1 MFEGRVGVAFIASG
15 LNRKGVAPA
24 RWRRTVNPESLKT
37 FYVQARAQRRGW
49 LVVGVTLGLALALH
63 ALARAF
69 PDSLGGASAFALP
82 VALIALGVIAFLL
95 LHYAEQLG
103 GERRNVR
110 RLSELQSQYG
120 VAESLAVLG
129 SWVYDLGE
137 DRFHWSD
144 GSFRVFGIDPSQP
157 APSPKAFFI
166 CVHPEDQVRWQS
178 AHRRAIK
185 HGSEVRIEYRYTK
198 HGTDQIWVRSVA
210 RPETDRSGRTVRLA
224 GIVQD
229 ISAMRA
235 MAQQL
240 AASEAKFRD
249 LTQLSADWVWET
261 DTEHRLSFMSDS
273 VVAALGG
280 DWIKAGIGK
289 HRWEGRTIDFPKA
302 DWERHRADLAAT
314 RPFEGFEFGILDPQT
329 NVHHVSLSGRPIFD
343 DAGRFKG
350 YRGVGRSVT
359 RERQQQLLLQV
370 ESEMAS
376 IMREQTEP
384 ERVITALI
392 ITLCGLMGWS
402 GGAHLVQIPGTRAL
416 TVRERWGSPALTRML
431 TDLPAQLPMSRDGV
445 EGRAWS
451 TGQAVWLPDLGTE
464 PDFAAR
470 YQASALGQNAAFIA
484 PIMDESHNV
493 LSALL
498 FFSPVG
504 FRAEH
509 LLQQMA
515 EILSRTMSLYLQRKT
530 AEKRLMHASLHDA
543 LTGLPNRVYLTHQ
556 LEDALRNERPA
567 AVLYVDLDRFKLIND
582 TLGHSVGDQVLIEVA
597 RRFRESI
604 RTGDVAGRIGGDE
617 FILLLLDLRDR
628 TEIEQIARK
637 VLAAIEKP
645 FVLMNRAYFLSAS
658 IGLAV
663 SPDDGRDAHLLIKCA
678 DSAMY
683 RVKSAG
689 RNDVQFFAGD
699 LSDERSD
706 QLQLGAEFP
715 LALQRGEVDL
725 YYQPVLAVGERRIVG
740 IEGLMR
746 WRHPVRGL
754 LLPDKFL
761 PAAEQSNLVREIG
774 LWAIRRA
781 LDDRVEIGLDR
792 FEDVAISVNISP
804 RQLAEDGFLGQL
816 NALLAERHFPPALL
830 RLELT
835 ENALI
840 DNSDKTVALLAEL
853 RRLGIKVIIDNFGTG
868 YASLSYLK
876 NLPVD
881 GLKID
886 RTFIRGLPEDRGNA
900 AIIQAITTLAGKLG
914 LQAMAEGV
922 ETAAEM
928 RALRSF
934 ECDSMQ
940 GSFISEPLP
949 LSQLKDFLE
958 SLPQLRQMHLVK
970 LGTENGST

>member
-1 MFEGRVGVAFIASG
+1 M
-15 LNRKGVAPA
+15 NREALS
-24 RWRRTVNPESLKT
+24 R
-37 FYVQARAQRRGW
+37 FYVQARNQRRGW
-49 LVVGVTLGLALALH
+49 VVVGSALALAAGLH
-63 ALARAF
+63 VGARAF
-69 PDSLGGASAFALP
+69 PEALGAAAAFVLP
-82 VALIALGVIAFLL
+82 IALLALGALAFILL
-95 LHYAEQLG
+95 DVAEELAEQ
-103 GERRNVR
+103 RAVVR

-129 SWVYDLGE
+129 SWVYDLPE
-137 DRFHWSD
+137 DRFFWSE
-144 GSFRVFGIDPSQP
+144 GAFRVFGADPAQP
-157 APSPKAFFI
+157 PPSPKAFVV
-166 CVHPEDQVRWQS
+166 CVHPDDQARWQQS
-178 AHRRAIK
+178 HRRAIK
-185 HGSEVRIEYRYTK
+185 QGREARIEYRFTK
-198 HGTDQIWVRSVA
+198 HGAEQIWVRSVA
-210 RPETDRSGRTVRLA
+210 RAETDRSGRVVRLA

-229 ISAMRA
+229 ITAMRA

-240 AASEAKFRD
+240 ATSEAKFRD

-261 DTEHRLSFMSDS
+261 DPEHRLSFLSDS
-273 VVAALGG
+273 AVAALGG
-280 DWIKAGIGK
+280 DWVKANLGRY
-289 HRWEGRTIDFPKA
+289 RWDARTTDFPKV
-302 DWERHRADLAAT
+302 DWERHRADLVAT
-314 RPFEGFEFGILDPQT
+314 RPFEGFEYGLLDPQD
-329 NVHHVSLSGRPIFD
+329 NVHLVSLSGRPIFD
-343 DAGRFKG
+343 DTGRFRG
-350 YRGVGRSVT
+350 YRGVGRAVT
-359 RERQQQLLLQV
+359 QERQQQLLLQL
-370 ESEMAS
+370 EGEMAS
-376 IMREQTEP
+376 IMREQNEP
-384 ERVITALI
+384 ERVITELI

-402 GGAHLVQIPGTRAL
+402 GGAHLVQIPGTRAM
-416 TVRERWGSPALTRML
+416 TVRERWGSPALMRML
-431 TDLPAQLPMSRDGV
+431 AELPAQIPMTVDSV

-451 TGQAVWLPDLGTE
+451 SGQAIWLHDLGAE
-464 PDFAAR
+464 PAFAAR
-470 YQASALGQNAAFIA
+470 YQAEALGQNAAFIA
-484 PIMDESHNV
+484 PIMDEHHNV

-498 FFSPVG
+498 FFGTVG
-504 FRAEH
+504 FRAEGL
-509 LLQQMA
+509 LLQVA
-515 EILSRTMSLYLQRKT
+515 EILSRTMSLYLQRKS

-556 LEDALRNERPA
+556 LEETLKHERTA
-567 AVLYVDLDRFKLIND
+567 AVLYVDLDRYKLIND

-604 RTGDVAGRIGGDE
+604 RAADVAGRIGGDE

-628 TEIEQIARK
+628 AEIERIARK

-658 IGLAV
+658 IGVAV
-663 SPDDGRDAHLLIKCA
+663 APEDGRDAHLLIKCA

-683 RVKSAG
+683 RVKSEG
-689 RNDVQFFAGD
+689 RNDIRFFAGN

-740 IEGLMR
+740 IEALMR
-746 WRHPVRGL
+746 WRHPIRGL
-754 LLPDKFL
+754 LLPEKFL
-761 PAAEQSNLVREIG
+761 PAAEQSNLVREMG

-804 RQLAEDGFLGQL
+804 RQLAEDGFLAQL
-816 NALLAERHFPPALL
+816 NALLAERHVPPSLL

-853 RRLGIKVIIDNFGTG
+853 RRLGVKVVIDNFGTG

-928 RALRSF
+928 RALRNF
-934 ECDSMQ
+934 ECDRMQ
-940 GSFISEPLP
+940 GAFICEPLP
-949 LSQLKDFLE
+949 LPRLRDFLE

-970 LGTENGST
+970 GSGESAWN

>member
-1 MFEGRVGVAFIASG
+1 MKREALSR
-15 LNRKGVAPA
+15 
-24 RWRRTVNPESLKT
+24 
-37 FYVQARAQRRGW
+37 FYVQARTRRRGW
-49 LVVGVTLGLALALH
+49 VVVGGALALAAALH
-63 ALARAF
+63 LGARAF
-69 PDSLGGASAFALP
+69 PEALGAAAAFVLP
-82 VALIALGVIAFLL
+82 IALLALGAVAFILL
-95 LHYAEQLG
+95 DVAEQLA
-103 GERRNVR
+103 EQRAVVR
-110 RLSELQSQYG
+110 RLSELQGQYG

-129 SWVYDLGE
+129 SWVYDLPE
-137 DRFHWSD
+137 ERFFWSQ
-144 GSFRVFGIDPSQP
+144 GASRVFGVDPEQP
-157 APSPKAFFI
+157 PPPPKAFVAS
-166 CVHPEDQVRWQS
+166 VHPDDQARWQQ
-178 AHRRAIK
+178 AHRRAIRQA
-185 HGSEVRIEYRYTK
+185 GEARIEYRFTK
-198 HGTDQIWVRSVA
+198 HGVEQIWVRSVA
-210 RPETDRSGRTVRLA
+210 RAETDRSGRVVRLA

-229 ISAMRA
+229 ITAMHA

-240 AASEAKFRD
+240 ATSEAKFRD

-261 DTEHRLSFMSDS
+261 DPEHRLSFLSDS
-273 VVAALGG
+273 AVAALGG
-280 DWIKAGIGK
+280 DWVRASLGR
-289 HRWEGRTIDFPKA
+289 HRWDARTTDFPKV
-302 DWERHRADLAAT
+302 DWDRHRADLVAT
-314 RPFEGFEFGILDPQT
+314 RPFEGFEYGVLDPQG
-329 NVHHVSLSGRPIFD
+329 NVHLVSLSGRPIFD
-343 DAGRFKG
+343 ETGRFRG
-350 YRGVGRSVT
+350 YRGVGRAVT
-359 RERQQQLLLQV
+359 QERQQQLLLQL
-370 ESEMAS
+370 EGEMAS
-376 IMREQTEP
+376 IMREQNEP
-384 ERVITALI
+384 ERVITELI

-402 GGAHLVQIPGTRAL
+402 GGAHLVQIPGTRAM
-416 TVRERWGSPALTRML
+416 TVRERWGSPALMRML
-431 TDLPAQLPMSRDGV
+431 AELPAQIPMTADSV

-451 TGQAVWLPDLGTE
+451 SGQAIWLHDLVAE
-464 PDFAAR
+464 PAFAAR
-470 YQASALGQNAAFIA
+470 YQVESLGQNAAFIA
-484 PIMDESHNV
+484 PIMDEHHNV

-498 FFSPVG
+498 FFGTVG
-504 FRAEH
+504 FRAEGL
-509 LLQQMA
+509 LLQLA
-515 EILSRTMSLYLQRKT
+515 EILSRTMSLYLQRKS

-543 LTGLPNRVYLTHQ
+543 LTGLPNRVYVTHQ
-556 LEDALRNERPA
+556 LEETLKHERAA
-567 AVLYVDLDRFKLIND
+567 AVLYVDLDRYKLIND

-597 RRFRESI
+597 RRFREAI
-604 RTGDVAGRIGGDE
+604 RAADIAGRIGGDE

-628 TEIEQIARK
+628 AEIERIARK

-645 FVLMNRAYFLSAS
+645 FVLMNRAHFLSAS
-658 IGLAV
+658 IGVAV
-663 SPDDGRDAHLLIKCA
+663 APEDGRDAHLLIKCA

-683 RVKSAG
+683 RVKSEG
-689 RNDVQFFAGD
+689 RNDVRFFAGN

-746 WRHPVRGL
+746 WRHPIRGL
-754 LLPDKFL
+754 LLPEKFL

-781 LDDRVEIGLDR
+781 LDDRVELGLDR

-804 RQLAEDGFLGQL
+804 RQLAEDGFLAQL
-816 NALLAERHFPPALL
+816 NALLAERHVPPSLL

-853 RRLGIKVIIDNFGTG
+853 RRLGVKVVIDNFGTG

-934 ECDSMQ
+934 ECDRMQ
-940 GSFISEPLP
+940 GAFICEPLP
-949 LSQLKDFLE
+949 LPRLRDFLE

-970 LGTENGST
+970 GAGESAWN

>member
-1 MFEGRVGVAFIASG
+1 MKPEALTRFYGHV
-15 LNRKGVAPA
+15 
-24 RWRRTVNPESLKT
+24 RTH
-37 FYVQARAQRRGW
+37 RRGW
-49 LVVGVTLGLALALH
+49 AVVGVTLALALALYVGARLAPDTLGTAA
-63 ALARAF
+63 AL
-69 PDSLGGASAFALP
+69 ALP
-82 VALIALGVIAFLL
+82 VALLAFGVIAFLL
-95 LHYAEQLG
+95 LNVAEQLG
-103 GERRNVR
+103 EEKRIVR
-110 RLSELQSQYG
+110 RLTELQSQYG

-129 SWVYDLGE
+129 SWVYDVDE
-137 DRFHWSD
+137 DRYYWSE
-144 GSFRVFGIDPSQP
+144 GAYRVFGLDATQP

-166 CVHPEDQVRWQS
+166 CIHPDDQPRWQQ

-185 HGSEVRIEYRYTK
+185 HGREVRIEYRYAK
-198 HGTDQIWVRSVA
+198 HGAEQVWVRSVA
-210 RPETDRSGRTVRLA
+210 RAATDKHGRTMRLE

-235 MAQQL
+235 MSQQL

-261 DTEHRLSFMSDS
+261 DVEHRLSFISDS

-280 DWIKAGIGK
+280 DWVKAGIGK
-289 HRWEGRTIDFPKA
+289 RRWEARISDFPKA
-302 DWERHRADLAAT
+302 DWERHRADLAAN
-314 RPFEGFEFGILDPQT
+314 RPFEGFEFGLIDPEGT
-329 NVHHVSLSGRPIFD
+329 LHLLSLSGRPIFD
-343 DAGRFKG
+343 ESGRFKG
-350 YRGVGRSVT
+350 YRGVGRAVT
-359 RERQQQLLLQV
+359 RERQQQLLLQL
-370 ESEMAS
+370 EGEMAS

-416 TVRERWGSPALTRML
+416 TVRERWGSPTLTRML
-431 TDLPAQLPMSRDGV
+431 SDLPAQLPISAESV
-445 EGRAWS
+445 EGRAWAS
-451 TGQAVWLPDLGTE
+451 GQAIWLHDLKAE
-464 PDFAAR
+464 PAFAER
-470 YQASALGQNAAFIA
+470 YQAPQLGLNAAFLA
-484 PIMDESHNV
+484 PILDEQHNV

-498 FFSPVG
+498 CFGTTG
-504 FRAEH
+504 FRAEG
-509 LLQQMA
+509 LLAQLA
-515 EILSRTMSLYLQRKT
+515 DILSRTMSLYLQRKQ

-556 LEDALRNERPA
+556 LEEALKHERAA
-567 AVLYVDLDRFKLIND
+567 AVLYVDLDRYKIIND

-604 RTGDVAGRIGGDE
+604 RPDDVAGRIGGDE
-617 FILLLLDLRDR
+617 FILLLLDLQDR
-628 TEIEQIARK
+628 TEIERLARK

-658 IGLAV
+658 IGVAV
-663 SPDDGRDAHLLIKCA
+663 SPEDGRDAHLLIKCA

-683 RVKSAG
+683 RVKSEG
-689 RNDVQFFAGD
+689 RNDVRFFAGD

-725 YYQPVLAVGERRIVG
+725 HYQPVLAVGERRIVG
-740 IEGLMR
+740 IEALMR
-746 WRHPVRGL
+746 WRHPIRGL
-754 LLPDKFL
+754 LLPEKFL
-761 PAAEQSNLVREIG
+761 PAAEQSNLVREVG

-781 LDDRVEIGLDR
+781 LDDRVELGIDR
-792 FEDVAISVNISP
+792 YQDVAISVNISP
-804 RQLAEDGFLGQL
+804 RQLAEDGFLAQL
-816 NALLAERHFPPALL
+816 NALLAERNVPPSLL

-840 DNSDKTVALLAEL
+840 DNSDKTIALLAEL

-881 GLKID
+881 GIKID

-922 ETAAEM
+922 ETSAEM

-934 ECDSMQ
+934 DCDRMQ
-940 GSFISEPLP
+940 GSFISDPLP
-949 LSQLKDFLE
+949 LSQLRDFLE
-958 SLPQLRQMHLVK
+958 SLPQLRQMHLVNPGRATGPG
-970 LGTENGST
+970 LPAR

>member
-1 MFEGRVGVAFIASG
+1 M
-15 LNRKGVAPA
+15 
-24 RWRRTVNPESLKT
+24 
-37 FYVQARAQRRGW
+37 RAHRRGW
-49 LVVGVTLGLALALH
+49 LVVAVTLTLAIGLHLGAKLAPDGLGNAAAL
-63 ALARAF
+63 
-69 PDSLGGASAFALP
+69 ALP
-82 VALIALGVIAFLL
+82 VALLAFGVIAFLL
-95 LHYAEQLG
+95 LNVVEQLG
-103 GERRNVR
+103 EERRIVR
-110 RLSELQSQYG
+110 RLSELQGQYG

-129 SWVYDLGE
+129 SWVYDIDE
-137 DRFHWSD
+137 DRYYWSD
-144 GSFRVFGIDPSQP
+144 GTFRVFGMDPAQSP
-157 APSPKAFFI
+157 PSPKAFFI
-166 CVHPEDQVRWQS
+166 CIHTDDQARWQQ

-185 HGSEVRIEYRYTK
+185 HGREVRIEYRYAK
-198 HGTDQIWVRSVA
+198 HGANQVWVRSVA
-210 RPETDRSGRTVRLA
+210 RPATDARGRTVRLE

-229 ISAMRA
+229 ITAMRA

-261 DTEHRLSFMSDS
+261 DAEHRLSFVSDS

-280 DWIKAGIGK
+280 DWAKSGVGK
-289 HRWEGRTIDFPKA
+289 RRWEARISDFPKA
-302 DWERHRADLAAT
+302 DWEQHRADLAAI
-314 RPFEGFEFGILDPQT
+314 RPFEGFEFGMIDPQDT
-329 NVHHVSLSGRPIFD
+329 LHLVSLSGRPIFD
-343 DAGRFKG
+343 ERGRFKG
-350 YRGVGRSVT
+350 YRGVGRAVT
-359 RERQQQLLLQV
+359 RERQQQLLLLL
-370 ESEMAS
+370 ESKMAS

-384 ERVITALI
+384 EGVITALI
-392 ITLCGLMGWS
+392 ITLCGLMGWT

-416 TVRERWGSPALTRML
+416 TVRERWGSPTLTRML
-431 TDLPAQLPMSRDGV
+431 ADLPEQLPMSADSV
-445 EGRAWS
+445 EGRAWAS
-451 TGQAVWLPDLGTE
+451 GQAVWLHDLAAE
-464 PDFAAR
+464 PGFAQR
-470 YQASALGQNAAFIA
+470 YQAGALGQNAAFIA
-484 PIMDESHNV
+484 PILDEQHNV

-498 FFSPVG
+498 CFGTTG
-504 FRAEH
+504 FRADS
-509 LLQQMA
+509 LLGQLA
-515 EILSRTMSLYLQRKT
+515 EILSRTMSLYLQRKQ

-556 LEDALRNERPA
+556 LEETVKHERAA
-567 AVLYVDLDRFKLIND
+567 AVLYVDLDRYKLIND

-604 RTGDVAGRIGGDE
+604 RSGDVAGRIGGDE
-617 FILLLLDLRDR
+617 FILLLRDLEDR
-628 TEIEQIARK
+628 AAIERIARK

-658 IGLAV
+658 IGVAV
-663 SPDDGRDAHLLIKCA
+663 SPVDGRDAHLLIKCA

-683 RVKSAG
+683 RVKSEG
-689 RNDVQFFAGD
+689 RNDVRFFAGD

-740 IEGLMR
+740 IEALMR
-746 WRHPVRGL
+746 WRHPIRGL
-754 LLPDKFL
+754 LLPEKFL

-774 LWAIRRA
+774 LWALRRA
-781 LDDRVEIGLDR
+781 LDDRVALGLDR

-804 RQLAEDGFLGQL
+804 RQLAEDGFLAQL
-816 NALLAERHFPPALL
+816 NALLAERNLPASLL

-840 DNSDKTVALLAEL
+840 DNSDKTVALLTEL
-853 RRLGIKVIIDNFGTG
+853 RRLGIKVVIDNFGTG

-934 ECDSMQ
+934 DCDRMQ
-940 GSFISEPLP
+940 GAFISDPLP
-949 LSQLKDFLE
+949 LPQLRDFLE
-958 SLPQLRQMHLVK
+958 SLPQLRQMHLVGQAPGAPK
-970 LGTENGST
+970 TAPRR

>member
-1 MFEGRVGVAFIASG
+1 VKPEAS
-15 LNRKGVAPA
+15 
-24 RWRRTVNPESLKT
+24 ST
-37 FYVQARAQRRGW
+37 FYGQALAHRRG
-49 LVVGVTLGLALALH
+49 LVVVAVSLSLAIGLHVA
-63 ALARAF
+63 ARLF
-69 PDSLGGASAFALP
+69 PETLGGAAAFALP
-82 VALIALGVIAFLL
+82 VAMLAIGVIAFVLL
-95 LHYAEQLG
+95 RAVEQLAE
-103 GERRNVR
+103 ERRIVR
-110 RLSELQSQYG
+110 RLGELQAQYG

-129 SWVYDLGE
+129 SWVYDIGE
-137 DRFHWSD
+137 DRFYWSD
-144 GSFRVFGIDPSQP
+144 GAFRVFGIDPSEP
-157 APSPKAFFI
+157 PPSPRAFFI
-166 CVHPEDQVRWQS
+166 CVHPDDQARWQT

-198 HGTDQIWVRSVA
+198 RGTEQIWVRSVA
-210 RPETDRSGRTVRLA
+210 RPEKDRHGRTQRIS

-229 ISAMRA
+229 ITAMRA

-249 LTQLSADWVWET
+249 LTQLSADWVWES
-261 DTEHRLSFMSDS
+261 DAEHRISFVSDS
-273 VVAALGG
+273 AVAAVGG
-280 DWIKAGIGK
+280 EWIKATVGRP
-289 HRWEGRTIDFPKA
+289 RWEVRTIDFPKA
-302 DWERHRADLAAT
+302 DWERHKADLAAT
-314 RPFEGFEFGILDPQT
+314 RPFDGFEYGMLDPQG
-329 NVHHVSLSGRPIFD
+329 NVHHVSLSGRPMFD
-343 DAGRFKG
+343 DGGHFRG
-350 YRGVGRSVT
+350 YRGVGRAIT

-392 ITLCGLMGWS
+392 ITLCGLMGWT

-416 TVRERWGSPALTRML
+416 TVRERWGYPALTRML
-431 TDLPAQLPMSRDGV
+431 AELPAQLQMGRDSV
-445 EGRAWS
+445 EGRAWAS
-451 TGQAVWLPDLGTE
+451 GDAIWLPDLAAE
-464 PDFAAR
+464 PEFAER
-470 YQASALGQNAAFIA
+470 YRTASLGQNAAFIA
-484 PIMDESHNV
+484 PILDEHHDV

-504 FRAEH
+504 FRADE
-509 LLQQMA
+509 LLRQLA
-515 EILSRTMSLYLQRKT
+515 EILSRTMSLYLQRKS

-556 LEDALRNERPA
+556 LEEALKNDRAP
-567 AVLYVDLDRFKLIND
+567 AVLYVDLDRYKLIND

-597 RRFRESI
+597 RRFREAI
-604 RTGDVAGRIGGDE
+604 RPADVAGRIGGDE
-617 FILLLLDLRDR
+617 FILLLMDAHDR
-628 TEIEQIARK
+628 AEIERLARK

-658 IGLAV
+658 IGVAV
-663 SPDDGRDAHLLIKCA
+663 APDDGRDAHLLIKCA

-683 RVKSAG
+683 RVKSEG
-689 RNDVQFFAGD
+689 RNDVRFFAGD

-754 LLPDKFL
+754 LLPEKFL
-761 PAAEQSNLVREIG
+761 PAAEQSNMIREIG

-781 LDDRVEIGLDR
+781 LDDRVELGLDR

-804 RQLAEDGFLGQL
+804 RQLAEDGFLAQL
-816 NALLAERHFPPALL
+816 N
-830 RLELT
+830 
-835 ENALI
+835 
-840 DNSDKTVALLAEL
+840 ALLAEL
-853 RRLGIKVIIDNFGTG
+853 RRLGVKVVIDNFGTG

-876 NLPVD
+876 NLPID

-928 RALRSF
+928 RALRAF
-934 ECDSMQ
+934 DCDRMQ
-940 GSFISEPLP
+940 GSFICAPLP
-949 LSQLKDFLE
+949 LPQLREFLE
-958 SLPQLRQMHLVK
+958 SLPQLRQMHLV
-970 LGTENGST
+970 SPARDASAPRP

>member
-1 MFEGRVGVAFIASG
+1 M
-15 LNRKGVAPA
+15 
-24 RWRRTVNPESLKT
+24 NPEALSR
-37 FYVQARAQRRGW
+37 FYVQARTHRRGW
-49 LVVGVTLGLALALH
+49 LVVGVTLALAIGLH
-63 ALARAF
+63 IAAKTA
-69 PDSLGGASAFALP
+69 PETLGGAAVFALP
-82 VALIALGVIAFLL
+82 LALLSLGVIAFLL
-95 LHYAEQLG
+95 LNVVEQLG
-103 GERRNVR
+103 EERGIVR
-110 RLSELQSQYG
+110 RLSDLQGQYG

-129 SWVYDLGE
+129 SWVYDIDE
-137 DRFHWSD
+137 ERYYWSD
-144 GSFRVFGIDPSQP
+144 GTFRVFGIDPTQP
-157 APSPKAFFI
+157 PPSPKAFFI
-166 CVHPEDQVRWQS
+166 CVHPDDQARWQS

-185 HGSEVRIEYRYTK
+185 HGREVRIEYRYTK
-198 HGTDQIWVRSVA
+198 HGSEQVWVRSVA
-210 RPETDRSGRTVRLA
+210 RAETDKTGRTVRLA

-229 ISAMRA
+229 ITAMRA

-240 AASEAKFRD
+240 ATSEAKFRD

-261 DTEHRLSFMSDS
+261 DIEHRLSFLSDS
-273 VVAALGG
+273 AFAALGG
-280 DWIKAGIGK
+280 DWVKSGIGK
-289 HRWEGRTIDFPKA
+289 RRWDVRTTDFPKA
-302 DWERHRADLAAT
+302 DWEHHRADLVAN
-314 RPFEGFEFGILDPQT
+314 RPFEAFEFGLLDPQG
-329 NVHHVSLSGRPIFD
+329 NVHLVSLSGRPIFD
-343 DAGRFKG
+343 DAGLFRG
-350 YRGVGRSVT
+350 YRGVGREVT
-359 RERQQQLLLQV
+359 RERQQQLLLQL

-416 TVRERWGSPALTRML
+416 TVRERWGSPTLTRML
-431 TDLPAQLPMSRDGV
+431 AELPAQLPMSADGV
-445 EGRAWS
+445 EGRAWA
-451 TGQAVWLPDLGTE
+451 TGQAVWLHDLSSE
-464 PDFAAR
+464 PEFAQR
-470 YQASALGQNAAFIA
+470 YQTAALGQNAAFIA
-484 PIMDESHNV
+484 PIMDEQHNV

-498 FFSPVG
+498 CFGSVG
-504 FRAEH
+504 FRAEA
-509 LLQQMA
+509 LLQQLA
-515 EILSRTMSLYLQRKT
+515 EILSRTMSLYLQRKS

-556 LEDALRNERPA
+556 LEEALKHERAA
-567 AVLYVDLDRFKLIND
+567 AVLYVDLDRYKIIND

-604 RTGDVAGRIGGDE
+604 RPTDVAGRIGGDE
-617 FILLLLDLRDR
+617 FILLLLDLKDR
-628 TEIEQIARK
+628 AEIERLARR

-645 FVLMNRAYFLSAS
+645 FVLVNRAHFLSAS
-658 IGLAV
+658 IGV
-663 SPDDGRDAHLLIKCA
+663 SVAPDDGRDAHLLIKCA

-683 RVKSAG
+683 RVKSEG
-689 RNDVQFFAGD
+689 RNDVRFFAGD

-740 IEGLMR
+740 IEALMR

-754 LLPDKFL
+754 LLPEKFL
-761 PAAEQSNLVREIG
+761 PAAEQSNLVREVG

-781 LDDRVEIGLDR
+781 LDDRVELGLDK
-792 FEDVAISVNISP
+792 FEEVAISVNISP
-804 RQLAEDGFLGQL
+804 RQLAEDGFLAQL
-816 NALLAERHFPPALL
+816 NALLTERNVPPSLL

-853 RRLGIKVIIDNFGTG
+853 RRLGVKVIIDNFGTG

-928 RALRSF
+928 RALRTF
-934 ECDSMQ
+934 DCDRMQ
-940 GSFISEPLP
+940 GSFICDPLP
-949 LSQLKDFLE
+949 LGQLRDFLD
-958 SLPQLRQMHLVK
+958 SLPQLRQMHLV
-970 LGTENGST
+970 STGARGPVGPAR

>member
-1 MFEGRVGVAFIASG
+1 VKPEVLTRFYGH
-15 LNRKGVAPA
+15 A
-24 RWRRTVNPESLKT
+24 RTH
-37 FYVQARAQRRGW
+37 RRGW
-49 LVVGVTLGLALALH
+49 VVVGVTLALAVALH
-63 ALARAF
+63 LGAKLA
-69 PDSLGGASAFALP
+69 PDTLGPASAFALP
-82 VALIALGVIAFLL
+82 VALIAFGVIAFLL
-95 LHYAEQLG
+95 LHVAERLTVEQ
-103 GERRNVR
+103 RIVR
-110 RLSELQSQYG
+110 RLTELQGQYG

-129 SWVYDLGE
+129 SWVYDIDE
-137 DRFHWSD
+137 DRYYWSD
-144 GSFRVFGIDPSQP
+144 GTYRVFGIDPAQP
-157 APSPKAFFI
+157 PPSPKAFFI
-166 CVHPEDQVRWQS
+166 CVHADDQTRWQQ

-185 HGSEVRIEYRYTK
+185 HGREVRIEFRYTK
-198 HGTDQIWVRSVA
+198 KGSEQVWVRSVA
-210 RPETDRSGRTVRLA
+210 RAATDRHGRTVRLE

-235 MAQQL
+235 MSQQL
-240 AASEAKFRD
+240 ATSEAKFRD

-261 DTEHRLSFMSDS
+261 DTEHRLSFVSDS

-280 DWIKAGIGK
+280 DWVKAGVGK
-289 HRWEGRTIDFPKA
+289 PRWAARISDFPKA
-302 DWERHRADLAAT
+302 DWDRHRADLAAT
-314 RPFEGFEFGILDPQT
+314 RPFDGFEFGMIDPQDAL
-329 NVHHVSLSGRPIFD
+329 HLVSLSGRPIFD
-343 DAGRFKG
+343 ENGRFKG
-350 YRGVGRSVT
+350 YRGVGRAVT
-359 RERQQQLLLQV
+359 RERQQQLLLQL

-392 ITLCGLMGWS
+392 ITLCGLMGWA

-431 TDLPAQLPMSRDGV
+431 AELPAQLPISTDSV
-445 EGRAWS
+445 EGRAWAS
-451 TGQAVWLPDLGTE
+451 GQAIWLHDLRAE
-464 PDFAAR
+464 PAFALR
-470 YQASALGQNAAFIA
+470 YQAPQLGLNAAFLA
-484 PIMDESHNV
+484 PIMDEQHNV

-498 FFSPVG
+498 CFGTTG
-504 FRAEH
+504 FRAEG
-509 LLQQMA
+509 LLAQLA
-515 EILSRTMSLYLQRKT
+515 EILSRTMSLYLQRKQ

-556 LEDALRNERPA
+556 LEEALKHERAA
-567 AVLYVDLDRFKLIND
+567 AVLYVDLDRYKLIND

-604 RTGDVAGRIGGDE
+604 RPGDVAGRIGGDE
-617 FILLLLDLRDR
+617 FILLLLDLEDR
-628 TEIEQIARK
+628 TEIERIARK

-658 IGLAV
+658 IGVAV
-663 SPDDGRDAHLLIKCA
+663 SPEDGRDAHLLIKCA

-683 RVKSAG
+683 RVKSEG
-689 RNDVQFFAGD
+689 RNDVRFFAGD

-740 IEGLMR
+740 IEALMR
-746 WRHPVRGL
+746 WRHPIRGL
-754 LLPDKFL
+754 LLPEKFL

-781 LDDRVEIGLDR
+781 LDDRVELGVDR
-792 FEDVAISVNISP
+792 YQDVAISVNISP
-804 RQLAEDGFLGQL
+804 RQLAEDGFLAQL
-816 NALLAERHFPPALL
+816 NALLAERNVPPSLL

-922 ETAAEM
+922 ETSAEM

-934 ECDSMQ
+934 DCDMMQ
-940 GSFISEPLP
+940 GAFISDPLP
-949 LSQLKDFLE
+949 LSQLRDFLE
-958 SLPQLRQMHLVK
+958 SLPQLRQMHLVAPGRATGPPVP
-970 LGTENGST
+970 LR

>member
-1 MFEGRVGVAFIASG
+1 MVAVSLVLAIALYIG
-15 LNRKGVAPA
+15 PRLLPA
-24 RWRRTVNPESLKT
+24 E
-37 FYVQARAQRRGW
+37 
-49 LVVGVTLGLALALH
+49 
-63 ALARAF
+63 
-69 PDSLGGASAFALP
+69 LGGAATLALP
-82 VALIALGVIAFLL
+82 VALLAVGLIAFLL
-95 LHYAEQLG
+95 LNVAEQLT
-103 GERRNVR
+103 EQQRIVR
-110 RLSELQSQYG
+110 RLSDLQGQYG

-129 SWVYDLGE
+129 SWVYDINE
-137 DRFHWSD
+137 DRFYWSE

-157 APSPKAFFI
+157 VPSPKAFFI
-166 CVHPEDQVRWQS
+166 CVHPDDQARWQA
-178 AHRRAIK
+178 AHRRSIK
-185 HGSEVRIEYRYTK
+185 QGSEVRIEYRYTK
-198 HGTDQIWVRSVA
+198 KGADQIWVRSVA
-210 RPETDRSGRTVRLA
+210 RPETDRQDRIVRIA

-229 ISAMRA
+229 ITAMRA

-261 DTEHRLSFMSDS
+261 DTEHRISYLSDS
-273 VVAALGG
+273 VSVALGG
-280 DWIKAGIGK
+280 EWVKSGIGK
-289 HRWEGRTIDFPKA
+289 RRWDGRIVDFPKA
-302 DWERHRADLAAT
+302 DWDRHRADLAAN
-314 RPFEGFEFGILDPQT
+314 RPFEAFAFGMLDAHD
-329 NVHHVSLSGRPIFD
+329 NVHTVSLSGRPIFD

-350 YRGVGRSVT
+350 YRGVGRAVT
-359 RERQQQLLLQV
+359 REHQQQLLLQL
-370 ESEMAS
+370 EGEMAS

-416 TVRERWGSPALTRML
+416 TVRERWGSPVLTRML
-431 TDLPAQLPMSRDGV
+431 AGLPAQLPMSNDSV
-445 EGRAWS
+445 EGRAWAN
-451 TGQAVWLPDLGTE
+451 GQAIWLPDLSAEPEFARRFQAGTI
-464 PDFAAR
+464 R
-470 YQASALGQNAAFIA
+470 QNAAFIA
-484 PIMDESHNV
+484 PILDEHHNV

-498 FFSPVG
+498 FFSSVG
-504 FRAEH
+504 FRAEA
-509 LLQQMA
+509 LLQQLA
-515 EILSRTMSLYLQRKT
+515 EILSRTMSLYLQRKS

-556 LEDALRNERPA
+556 LEETLKHERAA
-567 AVLYVDLDRFKLIND
+567 AVLYVDLDRYKLIND

-597 RRFRESI
+597 RRFREAI
-604 RTGDVAGRIGGDE
+604 RPEDIAGRIGGDE
-617 FILLLLDLRDR
+617 FILLLLDLQDR
-628 TEIEQIARK
+628 GEIERLARK

-658 IGLAV
+658 IGVAV
-663 SPDDGRDAHLLIKCA
+663 SPEDGRDAQLLIKCA

-683 RVKSAG
+683 RVKSEG
-689 RNDVQFFAGD
+689 RNDVRFFAGD

-746 WRHPVRGL
+746 WRHPVRGM
-754 LLPDKFL
+754 LLPEKFL
-761 PAAEQSNLVREIG
+761 PAAEQSNLVREVG

-781 LDDRVEIGLDR
+781 LDDRVELGLDR

-804 RQLAEDGFLGQL
+804 RQLSEDGFLAQL
-816 NALLAERHFPPALL
+816 NALLAERNVPPGLL

-853 RRLGIKVIIDNFGTG
+853 RRIGIKVIIDNFGTG

-928 RALRSF
+928 KALRAF
-934 ECDSMQ
+934 ECDRMQ
-940 GSFISEPLP
+940 GSFISDPLP
-949 LSQLKDFLE
+949 LPQLKDFLE
-958 SLPQLRQMHLVK
+958 SLPQLRQMHLIK
-970 LGTENGST
+970 PGSEPTRV

>member
-1 MFEGRVGVAFIASG
+1 VKFEALSR
-15 LNRKGVAPA
+15 
-24 RWRRTVNPESLKT
+24 
-37 FYVQARAQRRGW
+37 FYVQARTQRRGW
-49 LVVGVTLGLALALH
+49 AVVGVSLALAATLH
-63 ALARAF
+63 LGARVF
-69 PDSLGGASAFALP
+69 PDVLGASAAFALP
-82 VALIALGVIAFLL
+82 VALIALGVVAFILL
-95 LHYAEQLG
+95 NVAEQLAEQRG
-103 GERRNVR
+103 VVR

-129 SWVYDLGE
+129 SWVYDIPE
-137 DRFHWSD
+137 DRFYWSD
-144 GSFRVFGIDPSQP
+144 GAFRVFGIDPDQAP
-157 APSPKAFFI
+157 PSPKAFII
-166 CVHPEDQVRWQS
+166 CVHADDQARWQQ

-185 HGSEVRIEYRYTK
+185 QGREVRIEYRFTK
-198 HGTDQIWVRSVA
+198 HGAEQIWVRSVA
-210 RPETDRSGRTVRLA
+210 RAETDRSGRVVRLA

-229 ISAMRA
+229 ITAMRA

-261 DTEHRLSFMSDS
+261 DADHRVSYLSDS
-273 VVAALGG
+273 AVAALAG
-280 DWIKAGIGK
+280 DWIKGTLGRP
-289 HRWEGRTIDFPKA
+289 HWEGRVTDFPKV
-302 DWERHRADLAAT
+302 DWDRHRAELAAA
-314 RPFEGFEFGILDPQT
+314 RPFEAFEFGLLDPQGH
-329 NVHHVSLSGRPIFD
+329 VHLVSLSGRPIFD
-343 DAGRFKG
+343 EAGKFRG
-350 YRGVGRSVT
+350 YRGVGRTVT
-359 RERQQQLLLQV
+359 QERQQQMLLQL
-370 ESEMAS
+370 EGEMAS
-376 IMREQTEP
+376 IMREQNEP
-384 ERVITALI
+384 GRVITALI
-392 ITLCGLMGWS
+392 VTLCGLMGWS
-402 GGAHLVQIPGTRAL
+402 GGAHLVQIPGTRAV
-416 TVRERWGSPALTRML
+416 TVRERWGSPALMRML
-431 TDLPAQLPMSRDGV
+431 SELPAQLPMSADSV

-451 TGQAVWLPDLGTE
+451 TGQAVWLPDLAAE
-464 PDFAAR
+464 PAFATR
-470 YQASALGQNAAFIA
+470 YQTSVLGQNAAFIA
-484 PIMDESHNV
+484 PIMDEHQHV
-493 LSALL
+493 PSALL
-498 FFSPVG
+498 FFGSVG
-504 FRAEH
+504 FRAEA
-509 LLQQMA
+509 LLRQLA
-515 EILSRTMSLYLQRKT
+515 EILSRTLSLYLQRKS
-530 AEKRLMHASLHDA
+530 AEKRLTHASLHDA

-556 LEDALRNERPA
+556 LEEALKHAGAA

-604 RTGDVAGRIGGDE
+604 RERDVAGRIGGDE
-617 FILLLLDLRDR
+617 FILLLLDLNERA
-628 TEIEQIARK
+628 EIERIARK
-637 VLAAIEKP
+637 VLTAIEKP
-645 FVLMNRAYFLSAS
+645 FVLANRAYFLSAS
-658 IGLAV
+658 IGVAV
-663 SPDDGRDAHLLIKCA
+663 APDDGRDAQLLIKCA

-683 RVKSAG
+683 QVKSEG
-689 RNDVQFFAGD
+689 RSDVRFFAGD

-761 PAAEQSNLVREIG
+761 PAVEQSNMIREIG

-781 LDDRVEIGLDR
+781 LDDRVELGLDQ
-792 FEDVAISVNISP
+792 FEGVAISVNISP

-816 NALLAERHFPPALL
+816 NALLAERNVPPKLL

-840 DNSDKTVALLAEL
+840 DNSDKTIALLAEL
-853 RRLGIKVIIDNFGTG
+853 RRLGIKVVIDNFGTG

-928 RALRSF
+928 RALRTY
-934 ECDSMQ
+934 ECDRMQ

-958 SLPQLRQMHLVK
+958 SLPELRQMHLVK
-970 LGTENGST
+970 GSGESAWS

>member
-1 MFEGRVGVAFIASG
+1 MNG
-15 LNRKGVAPA
+15 
-24 RWRRTVNPESLKT
+24 
-37 FYVQARAQRRGW
+37 FYVHARGQRRGW
-49 LVVGVTLGLALALH
+49 IVVGVSLVLAGALLA
-63 ALARAF
+63 AARLF
-69 PDSLGGASAFALP
+69 PERLGGAAALALP
-82 VALIALGVIAFLL
+82 VALVALGTVAFLL
-95 LHYAEQLG
+95 LNVLEQLR
-103 GERRNVR
+103 EQRAIVR
-110 RLSELQSQYG
+110 RLSELQAQYG

-129 SWVYDLGE
+129 SWVYDIGE
-137 DRFHWSD
+137 DRYYFSE
-144 GSFRVFGIDPSQP
+144 GAFRVFGLEASQP
-157 APSPKAFFI
+157 PPSPKGFFI
-166 CVHPEDQVRWQS
+166 CIHPEDQARWQA

-185 HGSEVRIEYRYTK
+185 HGREVRIEYRYAK
-198 HGTDQIWVRSVA
+198 YGADPIWVRSVA
-210 RPETDRSGRTVRLA
+210 RPETDRHGRVVRLA

-229 ISAMRA
+229 ITTMRA

-261 DTEHRLSFMSDS
+261 DEEHRVSFISDS
-273 VVAALGG
+273 VVVALGG
-280 DWIKAGIGK
+280 DWVKQGIGRR
-289 HRWEGRTIDFPKA
+289 RWEGRTIDFPKA

-314 RPFEGFEFGILDPQT
+314 RPFEGFEFGLLDPEG
-329 NVHHVSLSGRPIFD
+329 NVHHVSLSGRPMFD
-343 DAGRFKG
+343 ESGRFRG
-350 YRGVGRSVT
+350 YRGVGRAVT

-370 ESEMAS
+370 EGEMAS

-402 GGAHLVQIPGTRAL
+402 GGAHLVLIPGTRAL
-416 TVRERWGSPALTRML
+416 AVRERWGQPALARMF
-431 TDLPAQLPMSRDGV
+431 TQLPAQLQMGRTGV
-445 EGRAWS
+445 EDRAWTS
-451 TGQAVWLPDLGTE
+451 GEAIWLPDLSQE
-464 PDFAAR
+464 PEFAAR
-470 YQASALGQNAAFIA
+470 YRSAELGMNAAFLA
-484 PIMDESHNV
+484 PIMDEHHNV
-493 LSALL
+493 LSALV

-504 FRAEH
+504 FRADA
-509 LLQQMA
+509 LLRQLA
-515 EILSRTMSLYLQRKT
+515 DILSRTMSLYLQRKN

-556 LEDALRNERPA
+556 LEETVKRERPA
-567 AVLYVDLDRFKLIND
+567 AVLYVDLDRYKLIND
-582 TLGHSVGDQVLIEVA
+582 TLGHSVGDQVLVEVA
-597 RRFRESI
+597 RRFREAL
-604 RTGDVAGRIGGDE
+604 RPTDVAGRIGGDE
-617 FILLLLDLRDR
+617 FILLLLDLTDRD
-628 TEIEQIARK
+628 EIERIARK
-637 VLAAIEKP
+637 VLAAIERP

-658 IGLAV
+658 IGVAV
-663 SPDDGRDAHLLIKCA
+663 APDDGRDAQLLIKCA
-678 DSAMY
+678 DGAMY
-683 RVKSAG
+683 RVKSEG
-689 RNDVQFFAGD
+689 RNDVRFFAGD

-740 IEGLMR
+740 VEALMR
-746 WRHPVRGL
+746 WRHPTRGL
-754 LLPDKFL
+754 LLPEKFL
-761 PAAEQSNLVREIG
+761 PAAEQSNMTREIG

-781 LDDRVEIGLDR
+781 LDDRVSLGLDR
-792 FEDVAISVNISP
+792 FEGVAVSVNISP
-804 RQLAEDGFLGQL
+804 RQLAEDGFLAQL
-816 NALLAERHFPPALL
+816 NALLEERRVPTGML

-840 DNSDKTVALLAEL
+840 ENSEKTVTLLAEL

-940 GSFISEPLP
+940 GTFISEPLP
-949 LSQLKDFLE
+949 LGPLRDFLE
-958 SLPQLRQMHLVK
+958 SLPQVRQMHLVK
-970 LGTENGST
+970 GGDAASTTP

>member
-1 MFEGRVGVAFIASG
+1 MNG
-15 LNRKGVAPA
+15 
-24 RWRRTVNPESLKT
+24 
-37 FYVQARAQRRGW
+37 FYVHARGQRRGW
-49 LVVGVTLGLALALH
+49 IVVGVSLVLAGALLA
-63 ALARAF
+63 AARLF
-69 PDSLGGASAFALP
+69 PERLGGAAALALP
-82 VALIALGVIAFLL
+82 VALVALGTVAFLL
-95 LHYAEQLG
+95 LNVLEQLR
-103 GERRNVR
+103 EQRAIVR
-110 RLSELQSQYG
+110 RLSELQAQYG

-129 SWVYDLGE
+129 SWVYDIGE
-137 DRFHWSD
+137 DRYYFSE
-144 GSFRVFGIDPSQP
+144 GAFRVFGLEASQP
-157 APSPKAFFI
+157 PPSPKGFFI
-166 CVHPEDQVRWQS
+166 CIHPEDQARWQA

-185 HGSEVRIEYRYTK
+185 HGREVRIEYRYAK
-198 HGTDQIWVRSVA
+198 YGADPIWVRSVA
-210 RPETDRSGRTVRLA
+210 RPETDRHGRVVRLA

-229 ISAMRA
+229 ITTMRA

-261 DTEHRLSFMSDS
+261 DEEHRVSFISDS
-273 VVAALGG
+273 VVVALGG
-280 DWIKAGIGK
+280 DWVKQGIGRR
-289 HRWEGRTIDFPKA
+289 RWEGRTIDFPKA
-302 DWERHRADLAAT
+302 DWERYRADLAAT
-314 RPFEGFEFGILDPQT
+314 RPFEGFEFGLLDPEG
-329 NVHHVSLSGRPIFD
+329 NVHHVSLSGRPMFD
-343 DAGRFKG
+343 ESGRFRG
-350 YRGVGRSVT
+350 YRGVGRAVT

-370 ESEMAS
+370 EGEMAS

-402 GGAHLVQIPGTRAL
+402 GGAHLVLIPGTRAL
-416 TVRERWGSPALTRML
+416 AVRERWGQPALARMF
-431 TDLPAQLPMSRDGV
+431 TQLPAQLQMGRTGV
-445 EGRAWS
+445 EDRAWTS
-451 TGQAVWLPDLGTE
+451 GEAIWLPDLSQE
-464 PDFAAR
+464 PEFAAR
-470 YQASALGQNAAFIA
+470 YRSAELGMNAAFLA
-484 PIMDESHNV
+484 PIMDEHHNV
-493 LSALL
+493 LSALV

-504 FRAEH
+504 FRADA
-509 LLQQMA
+509 LLRQLA
-515 EILSRTMSLYLQRKT
+515 DILSRTMSLYLQRKN

-556 LEDALRNERPA
+556 LEETVKRERPA
-567 AVLYVDLDRFKLIND
+567 AVLYVDLDRYKLIND
-582 TLGHSVGDQVLIEVA
+582 TLGHSVGDQVLVEVA
-597 RRFRESI
+597 RRFREAL
-604 RTGDVAGRIGGDE
+604 RPTDVAGRIGGDE
-617 FILLLLDLRDR
+617 FILLLLDLTDRD
-628 TEIEQIARK
+628 EIERIARK
-637 VLAAIEKP
+637 VLAAIERP

-658 IGLAV
+658 IGVAV
-663 SPDDGRDAHLLIKCA
+663 APDDGRDAQLLIKCA
-678 DSAMY
+678 DGAMY
-683 RVKSAG
+683 RVKSEG
-689 RNDVQFFAGD
+689 RNDVRFFAGD

-740 IEGLMR
+740 VEALMR
-746 WRHPVRGL
+746 WRHPTRGL
-754 LLPDKFL
+754 LLPEKFL
-761 PAAEQSNLVREIG
+761 PAAEQSNMTREIG

-781 LDDRVEIGLDR
+781 LDDRVSLGLDR
-792 FEDVAISVNISP
+792 FEGVAVSVNISP
-804 RQLAEDGFLGQL
+804 RQLAEDGFLAQL
-816 NALLAERHFPPALL
+816 NALLEERRVPTGML

-840 DNSDKTVALLAEL
+840 ENSEKTVTLLAEL

-940 GSFISEPLP
+940 GTFISEPLP
-949 LSQLKDFLE
+949 LGPLRDFLE
-958 SLPQLRQMHLVK
+958 SLPQVRQMHLVK
-970 LGTENGST
+970 GGDAASTTP

>member
-1 MFEGRVGVAFIASG
+1 VNAEL
-15 LNRKGVAPA
+15 LNG
-24 RWRRTVNPESLKT
+24 
-37 FYVQARAQRRGW
+37 FYARARAHRRGW
-49 LVVGVTLGLALALH
+49 TVVGVSLALAVALH
-63 ALARAF
+63 AGARLF
-69 PDSLGGASAFALP
+69 PDLMGGAASLALP
-82 VALIALGVIAFLL
+82 MALLALGVVSFLL
-95 LHYAEQLG
+95 LNSIEQV
-103 GERRNVR
+103 GEQRGIVR
-110 RLSELQSQYG
+110 RLSELQGQYG

-129 SWVYDLGE
+129 SWVYDIGE
-137 DRFHWSD
+137 DRFYWSD
-144 GSFRVFGIDPSQP
+144 GAFRVFGMDPGRDP
-157 APSPKAFFI
+157 PSPKAFFI
-166 CVHPEDQVRWQS
+166 CIHPDDQARWQS

-185 HGSEVRIEYRYTK
+185 QGREVRIEYRFAK
-198 HGTDQIWVRSVA
+198 HGADQIWVRSVA
-210 RPETDRSGRTVRLA
+210 RAEQDRSGRTVRLA

-229 ISAMRA
+229 ITAMRA
-235 MAQQL
+235 MARQL

-261 DTEHRLSFMSDS
+261 DVEHRLSFLSDS

-280 DWIKAGIGK
+280 DWPKAGLGRR
-289 HRWEGRTIDFPKA
+289 RWEGRVVDFPKA
-302 DWERHRADLAAT
+302 DWDRHRADLAAT
-314 RPFEGFEFGILDPQT
+314 RPFEHFEFGMLDPQD
-329 NVHHVSLSGRPIFD
+329 NVHLVSISGRPIFD
-343 DAGRFKG
+343 ETGRFKG
-350 YRGVGRSVT
+350 YRGVGRAVT
-359 RERQQQLLLQV
+359 RERQQQMLLQL
-370 ESEMAS
+370 EGEMAS
-376 IMREQTEP
+376 IMREQNEP
-384 ERVITALI
+384 ERVITSLI
-392 ITLCGLMGWS
+392 VVLCGLLGWA
-402 GGAHLVQIPGTRAL
+402 GGAHVVQIPGTRAI
-416 TVRERWGSPALTRML
+416 TVRERWGSPAIARMFSS
-431 TDLPAQLPMSRDGV
+431 LPAQLQMSGDSV
-445 EGRAWS
+445 EGRAWA
-451 TGQAVWLPDLGTE
+451 TGQAMWLPDLAAE
-464 PDFAAR
+464 PEFAER
-470 YQASALGQNAAFIA
+470 YQAGALGQNAAFIA
-484 PIMDESHNV
+484 PIMDEHHNV

-498 FFSPVG
+498 FLSPVG
-504 FRAEH
+504 FRAES
-509 LLQQMA
+509 LLQQLA
-515 EILSRTMSLYLQRKT
+515 EILSRTLSLYLQRKT

-543 LTGLPNRVYLTHQ
+543 LTGLPNRVYLTHL
-556 LEDALRNERPA
+556 LEETMRRARAA
-567 AVLYVDLDRFKLIND
+567 AVLYVDLDRYKLIND

-597 RRFRESI
+597 RRFRESL
-604 RTGDVAGRIGGDE
+604 RPDDVAGRIGGDE
-617 FILLLLDLRDR
+617 FILLLLDLSDR
-628 TEIEQIARK
+628 AEIERIARK

-658 IGLAV
+658 IGVAV

-683 RVKSAG
+683 RVKSEG
-689 RNDVQFFAGD
+689 RNDVRFFAGD

-754 LLPDKFL
+754 LLPEKFL
-761 PAAEQSNLVREIG
+761 PAAEQSNMVREIG

-781 LDDRVEIGLDR
+781 LDDRVELGLDR

-804 RQLAEDGFLGQL
+804 RQLAEDGFLAQL
-816 NALLAERHFPPALL
+816 NALLAERNFPPNLL

-853 RRLGIKVIIDNFGTG
+853 RRLGIKVVIDNFGTG

-928 RALRSF
+928 KALRAY
-934 ECDSMQ
+934 ECDHMQ
-940 GSFISEPLP
+940 GAFISEPLP
-949 LSQLKDFLE
+949 LPALKDFLE

-970 LGTENGST
+970 GLGDAAG

>member
-1 MFEGRVGVAFIASG
+1 
-15 LNRKGVAPA
+15 
-24 RWRRTVNPESLKT
+24 VNPEALSA
-37 FYVQARAQRRGW
+37 FYGQARAQRRGW
-49 LVVGVTLGLALALH
+49 LVVGVTLALAVALH
-63 ALARAF
+63 LAARAF
-69 PDSLGGASAFALP
+69 PDVLGGVGVFALP
-82 VALIALGVIAFLL
+82 VALLSIGVIAFLL
-95 LHYAEQLG
+95 LHVAEQLG
-103 GERRNVR
+103 QQRNIVN
-110 RLSELQSQYG
+110 RLVELQAQYG

-129 SWVYDLGE
+129 SWVYDIDQ
-137 DRFHWSD
+137 DRFYWSD
-144 GSFRVFGIDPSQP
+144 GAYRVFGLDPSQP
-157 APSPKAFFI
+157 VPTPKAFFI
-166 CVHPEDQVRWQS
+166 CVHPDDQERWQT

-185 HGSEVRIEYRYTK
+185 HGREVRIEYRFIK
-198 HGTDQIWVRSVA
+198 NGSEQIWVRSVA
-210 RPETDRSGRTVRLA
+210 RPETDHRGRTLRLA

-261 DTEHRLSFMSDS
+261 DTEHRLSYLSDS
-273 VVAALGG
+273 AVAALGG
-280 DWIKAGIGK
+280 DWIKAGLGK
-289 HRWEGRTIDFPKA
+289 RRWEGRSIDFPKA
-302 DWERHRADLAAT
+302 DWERHRADLTAA
-314 RPFEGFEFGILDPQT
+314 RPFEAFEFGLLDPQD

-343 DAGRFKG
+343 DSGKFRG
-350 YRGVGRSVT
+350 YRGVGRAVT

-384 ERVITALI
+384 ELVITSLI
-392 ITLCGLMGWS
+392 IAVCGLMGWA
-402 GGAHLVQIPGTRAL
+402 GGAHLVQIPGTRAY
-416 TVRERWGSPALTRML
+416 TVRERWGYPALTRMFAE
-431 TDLPAQLPMSRDGV
+431 LPAQLPMNHGGV

-451 TGQAVWLPDLGTE
+451 TGEPIWLPALATE
-464 PDFAAR
+464 PEFAER
-470 YQASALGQNAAFIA
+470 YQSVALGQNAAFIA
-484 PIMDESHNV
+484 PIMDENHNV

-504 FRAEH
+504 FRAEP

-515 EILSRTMSLYLQRKT
+515 DILSRTLSLYLQRKS

-556 LEDALRNERPA
+556 LEATMKAERAA
-567 AVLYVDLDRFKLIND
+567 AVLYVDLDRYKLIND

-597 RRFRESI
+597 RRFREAI
-604 RTGDVAGRIGGDE
+604 RPIDVAGRIGGDE
-617 FILLLLDLRDR
+617 FILLLMDLQDR
-628 TEIEQIARK
+628 TEIERIARK
-637 VLAAIEKP
+637 VLSAIEKP

-658 IGLAV
+658 IGVAV
-663 SPDDGRDAHLLIKCA
+663 APDDGRDAHLLIKCA

-683 RVKSAG
+683 RVKSEG
-689 RNDVQFFAGD
+689 RNDIRFFAGS

-746 WRHPVRGL
+746 WRHPTRGL
-754 LLPDKFL
+754 LLPEKFL

-792 FEDVAISVNISP
+792 FQDVAISVNISP
-804 RQLAEDGFLGQL
+804 RQLAEDGFLAQL
-816 NALLAERHFPPALL
+816 NAMLTERNFPPSLL

-853 RRLGIKVIIDNFGTG
+853 RRLGVKVIIDNFGTG

-928 RALRSF
+928 RALRGF

-949 LSQLKDFLE
+949 LQQLKDFLE
-958 SLPQLRQMHLVK
+958 SLPQLRQMHLIKGAADSV
-970 LGTENGST
+970 

>member
-1 MFEGRVGVAFIASG
+1 V
-15 LNRKGVAPA
+15 K
-24 RWRRTVNPESLKT
+24 PEALKS
-37 FYVQARAQRRGW
+37 FYAQARAHRRGW
-49 LVVGVTLGLALALH
+49 IVVGVTLALAAALH
-63 ALARAF
+63 AAARLF
-69 PDSLGGASAFALP
+69 PDTLGGAAAFALP
-82 VALIALGVIAFLL
+82 VALVALGVVAFLL
-95 LHYAEQLG
+95 LHVAEQLA
-103 GERRNVR
+103 EQRRIVR
-110 RLSELQSQYG
+110 RLSELQGQYG

-129 SWVYDLGE
+129 SWVYDIAE
-137 DRFHWSD
+137 DRYYWSD
-144 GSFRVFGIDPSQP
+144 GAFRVFGIDPSHP
-157 APSPKAFFI
+157 PPSPKAFFI
-166 CVHPEDQVRWQS
+166 CVHPEDQARWQS

-185 HGSEVRIEYRYTK
+185 HGREVRIEYRFAK
-198 HGTDQIWVRSVA
+198 HGAEQIWVRSVA
-210 RPETDRSGRTVRLA
+210 RPETDRHGRTVRLA

-229 ISAMRA
+229 ITAMRA

-261 DTEHRLSFMSDS
+261 DLEHRLSFVSDS
-273 VVAALGG
+273 AVAALGG
-280 DWIKAGIGK
+280 DWVKAGLGK
-289 HRWEGRTIDFPKA
+289 RRWESRTIDFPKA
-302 DWERHRADLAAT
+302 DWDRHRADLAAN
-314 RPFEGFEFGILDPQT
+314 RPFETFEFGLLDPQG

-343 DAGRFKG
+343 DQGRFRG
-350 YRGVGRSVT
+350 YRGVGRAVT
-359 RERQQQLLLQV
+359 RERQQQLLLQL
-370 ESEMAS
+370 EGEMAQ

-392 ITLCGLMGWS
+392 VTLCGLMGWA
-402 GGAHLVQIPGTRAL
+402 GGAHLVLIPGTRAL
-416 TVRERWGSPALTRML
+416 TVRERWGQPALTKML
-431 TDLPAQLPMSRDGV
+431 AELPAQLQMTRDGV

-451 TGQAVWLPDLGTE
+451 SGQAIWLPDLAAE
-464 PDFAAR
+464 PEFAQR
-470 YQASALGQNAAFIA
+470 YRAAALGQNAAFIA
-484 PIMDESHNV
+484 PIMDEQHNV
-493 LSALL
+493 LSALI
-498 FFSPVG
+498 FFGPVG
-504 FRAEH
+504 FRAEA
-509 LLQQMA
+509 LLQQLA

-556 LEDALRNERPA
+556 LEDTLRQERTA
-567 AVLYVDLDRFKLIND
+567 AVLYVDLDRYKLIND

-604 RTGDVAGRIGGDE
+604 RTGDIAGRIGGDE

-628 TEIEQIARK
+628 AEIERIARK

-658 IGLAV
+658 IGVAV
-663 SPDDGRDAHLLIKCA
+663 APEDGRDAHLLIKCA

-683 RVKSAG
+683 RVKSEG
-689 RNDVQFFAGD
+689 RNDVRFFAGD

-746 WRHPVRGL
+746 WRHPIRGL
-754 LLPDKFL
+754 LLPEKFL

-781 LDDRVEIGLDR
+781 LDDRVELGLDR
-792 FEDVAISVNISP
+792 FQDVAISVNISP
-804 RQLAEDGFLGQL
+804 RQLAEDGFLAQL
-816 NALLAERHFPPALL
+816 NALLAERHVPPSLL

-853 RRLGIKVIIDNFGTG
+853 RRLGIKVVIDNFGTG

-928 RALRSF
+928 RALRTYD
-934 ECDSMQ
+934 CDRMQ
-940 GSFISEPLP
+940 GAFISEPLP
-949 LSQLKDFLE
+949 LAQLKDFLE
-958 SLPQLRQMHLVK
+958 SLPQLRQMHLVT
-970 LGTENGST
+970 GAGVWGWS

>member
-1 MFEGRVGVAFIASG
+1 MKHEALMS
-15 LNRKGVAPA
+15 
-24 RWRRTVNPESLKT
+24 
-37 FYVQARAQRRGW
+37 FYVQAKAQRRGW
-49 LVVGVTLGLALALH
+49 VVVVVALVLAALLYVG
-63 ALARAF
+63 ARAF
-69 PDSLGGASAFALP
+69 PETMGGAAALALP
-82 VALIALGVIAFLL
+82 VALLSLGVIAFLL
-95 LHYAEQLG
+95 LAVAEQLAD
-103 GERRNVR
+103 RRRVVR
-110 RLSELQSQYG
+110 RLSELQGQYG

-129 SWVYDLGE
+129 SWVYDIAE
-137 DRFHWSD
+137 DRFFWSD
-144 GSFRVFGIDPSQP
+144 GAFRVFGIDPSQP
-157 APSPKAFFI
+157 PPSPKAFFI
-166 CVHPEDQVRWQS
+166 CVHPDDQARWQT

-185 HGSEVRIEYRYTK
+185 HGREVRIEYRFAK
-198 HGTDQIWVRSVA
+198 HGAEQIWVRSVA
-210 RPETDRSGRTVRLA
+210 RAETDRNGKVVRLA

-229 ISAMRA
+229 ITAMRA

-249 LTQLSADWVWET
+249 LTQLSADWVWES
-261 DTEHRLSFMSDS
+261 DAEHRVSFLSDS
-273 VVAALGG
+273 AVAALGG
-280 DWIKAGIGK
+280 DWIKASIGK
-289 HRWEGRTIDFPKA
+289 PRWDGRLTDFPKV
-302 DWERHRADLAAT
+302 DWDRHRADLAAT
-314 RPFEGFEFGILDPQT
+314 RPFEGFEYGMLDAQGT
-329 NVHHVSLSGRPIFD
+329 VHLVSLSGRPIFD
-343 DAGRFKG
+343 EAGKFRG
-350 YRGVGRSVT
+350 YRGVGRAVT
-359 RERQQQLLLQV
+359 RERQQQLLLQL
-370 ESEMAS
+370 EGEMAQ

-384 ERVITALI
+384 ERVVTSLI

-416 TVRERWGSPALTRML
+416 AVRERWGSPALTRML
-431 TDLPAQLPMSRDGV
+431 AELPAQIPMSPDSV
-445 EGRAWS
+445 EGRAWT
-451 TGQAVWLPDLGTE
+451 TGQAIWLPDLAAE
-464 PDFAAR
+464 PGFAAR
-470 YQASALGQNAAFIA
+470 YQATALGQNAAFIA
-484 PIMDESHNV
+484 PIMDVHHNV
-493 LSALL
+493 LSALI
-498 FFSPVG
+498 FFGTVG
-504 FRAEH
+504 FRAEG
-509 LLQQMA
+509 LLPQLA
-515 EILSRTMSLYLQRKT
+515 DILSRTLSLYLQRKS

-556 LEDALRNERPA
+556 LEEALKRERSA
-567 AVLYVDLDRFKLIND
+567 AVLYVDLDRYKLIND

-604 RTGDVAGRIGGDE
+604 RPGDVAGRIGGDE
-617 FILLLLDLRDR
+617 FILLLVDLQDR
-628 TEIEQIARK
+628 AEIERIARK

-658 IGLAV
+658 IGVAV

-683 RVKSAG
+683 RVKSEG
-689 RNDVQFFAGD
+689 RNDVRFFAGD

-706 QLQLGAEFP
+706 ALQLGAEFP

-754 LLPDKFL
+754 LLPEKFL
-761 PAAEQSNLVREIG
+761 PAAEQSNMVREIG

-781 LDDRVEIGLDR
+781 LDDRVELGLDK
-792 FEDVAISVNISP
+792 FEGVAISVNISP
-804 RQLAEDGFLGQL
+804 RQLAEDGFLAQL
-816 NALLAERHFPPALL
+816 NALLAERNVPPSLL

-853 RRLGIKVIIDNFGTG
+853 RRLGIKVVIDNFGTG

-900 AIIQAITTLAGKLG
+900 AIIQAITTLARKLG

-928 RALRSF
+928 KALRTYD
-934 ECDSMQ
+934 CDRMQ
-940 GSFISEPLP
+940 GPFISDPLP

-970 LGTENGST
+970 GGGAESAWS

>member
-1 MFEGRVGVAFIASG
+1 MKPEVLTRFYGH
-15 LNRKGVAPA
+15 A
-24 RWRRTVNPESLKT
+24 RTH
-37 FYVQARAQRRGW
+37 RRGW
-49 LVVGVTLGLALALH
+49 VVVGVTLALAVALH
-63 ALARAF
+63 LGAKLA
-69 PDSLGGASAFALP
+69 PDTLGPASAFALP
-82 VALIALGVIAFLL
+82 VALIAFGVIAFLL
-95 LHYAEQLG
+95 LHVAERLTVEQ
-103 GERRNVR
+103 RIVR
-110 RLSELQSQYG
+110 RLTELQGQYG

-129 SWVYDLGE
+129 SWVYDIDE
-137 DRFHWSD
+137 DRYYWSD
-144 GSFRVFGIDPSQP
+144 GTYRVFGIDPAQP
-157 APSPKAFFI
+157 PPSPKAFFI
-166 CVHPEDQVRWQS
+166 CVHADDQTRWQQ

-185 HGSEVRIEYRYTK
+185 HGREVRIEFRYTK
-198 HGTDQIWVRSVA
+198 KGSEQVWVRSVA
-210 RPETDRSGRTVRLA
+210 RAATDRHGRTVRLE

-235 MAQQL
+235 MSQQL
-240 AASEAKFRD
+240 ATSEAKFRD

-261 DTEHRLSFMSDS
+261 DTEHRLSFVSDS

-280 DWIKAGIGK
+280 DWVKAGVGK
-289 HRWEGRTIDFPKA
+289 PRWAARISDFPKA
-302 DWERHRADLAAT
+302 DWDRHRADLAAT
-314 RPFEGFEFGILDPQT
+314 RPFDGFEFGMIDPQDAL
-329 NVHHVSLSGRPIFD
+329 HLVSLSGRPIFD
-343 DAGRFKG
+343 ENGRFKG
-350 YRGVGRSVT
+350 YRGVGRAVT
-359 RERQQQLLLQV
+359 RERQQQLLLQL

-392 ITLCGLMGWS
+392 ITLCGLMGWA

-431 TDLPAQLPMSRDGV
+431 AELPAQLPISTDSV
-445 EGRAWS
+445 EGRAWAS
-451 TGQAVWLPDLGTE
+451 GQAIWLHDLRAE
-464 PDFAAR
+464 PAFALR
-470 YQASALGQNAAFIA
+470 YQAPQLGLNAAFLA
-484 PIMDESHNV
+484 PIMDEQHNV

-498 FFSPVG
+498 CFGTTG
-504 FRAEH
+504 FRAEG
-509 LLQQMA
+509 LLAQLA
-515 EILSRTMSLYLQRKT
+515 EILSRTMSLYLQRKQ

-556 LEDALRNERPA
+556 LEEALKHERAA
-567 AVLYVDLDRFKLIND
+567 AVLYVDLDRYKLIND

-604 RTGDVAGRIGGDE
+604 RPGDVAGRIGGDE
-617 FILLLLDLRDR
+617 FILLLLDLEDR
-628 TEIEQIARK
+628 TEIERIARK

-658 IGLAV
+658 IGVAV
-663 SPDDGRDAHLLIKCA
+663 SPEDGRDAHLLIKCA

-683 RVKSAG
+683 RVKSEG
-689 RNDVQFFAGD
+689 RNDVRFFAGD

-740 IEGLMR
+740 IEALMR
-746 WRHPVRGL
+746 WRHPIRGL
-754 LLPDKFL
+754 LLPEKFL

-781 LDDRVEIGLDR
+781 LDDRVELGVDR
-792 FEDVAISVNISP
+792 YQDVAISVNISP
-804 RQLAEDGFLGQL
+804 RQLAEDGFLAQL
-816 NALLAERHFPPALL
+816 NALLAERNVPPSLL

-922 ETAAEM
+922 ETSAEM

-934 ECDSMQ
+934 DCDMMQ
-940 GSFISEPLP
+940 GAFISDPLP
-949 LSQLKDFLE
+949 LSQLRDFLE
-958 SLPQLRQMHLVK
+958 SLPQLRQMHLVAPGRATGPPVP
-970 LGTENGST
+970 LR

>member
-1 MFEGRVGVAFIASG
+1 MRKDG
-15 LNRKGVAPA
+15 LNGFYAQARIHRRSWIVVLTTLVLAAALFVLARVAPD
-24 RWRRTVNPESLKT
+24 
-37 FYVQARAQRRGW
+37 
-49 LVVGVTLGLALALH
+49 TLG
-63 ALARAF
+63 
-69 PDSLGGASAFALP
+69 SASALALP
-82 VALIALGVIAFLL
+82 VALLSLGILAFMLL
-95 LHYAEQLG
+95 NVAEQLA
-103 GERRNVR
+103 EQRRVVR
-110 RLSELQSQYG
+110 RLNELQSQYG

-129 SWVYDLGE
+129 SWVYDIVE
-137 DRFHWSD
+137 DRFYWSD
-144 GSFRVFGIDPSQP
+144 GAFRVFGIEATQP
-157 APSPKAFFI
+157 PPSPKAFFI
-166 CVHPEDQVRWQS
+166 CVHPDDQPRWQS

-185 HGSEVRIEYRYTK
+185 HGAEVRIEFRYTK
-198 HGTDQIWVRSVA
+198 RGSEQIWVRSVA
-210 RPETDRSGRTVRLA
+210 RPETDRNGRVLRIC

-229 ISAMRA
+229 ITAMRA

-261 DTEHRLSFMSDS
+261 DTDHRLSFISES

-280 DWIKAGIGK
+280 EWAKAALGK
-289 HRWEGRTIDFPKA
+289 PRWTFRTIDFPKT
-302 DWERHRADLAAT
+302 DWERHKADLVAH
-314 RPFEGFEFGILDPQT
+314 RPFEGFEHGLLDPQG
-329 NVHHVSLSGRPIFD
+329 NVHLVQLSGRPVFD
-343 DAGRFKG
+343 DTGRFRG
-350 YRGVGRSVT
+350 YRGVGRAVT
-359 RERQQQLLLQV
+359 RERQQQLLLQL
-370 ESEMAS
+370 EGEMAS

-416 TVRERWGSPALTRML
+416 QVRERWGPPALTRML
-431 TDLPAQLPMSRDGV
+431 ADLPAQLPMGEDSV

-451 TGQAVWLPDLGTE
+451 TTQAIWLPELSAE
-464 PDFAAR
+464 PDFAQR
-470 YQASALGQNAAFIA
+470 YQCARLGVNAAFIA
-484 PIMDESHNV
+484 PIRDEHHDA

-504 FRAEH
+504 FRAET
-509 LLQQMA
+509 LLMQLA
-515 EILSRTMSLYLQRKT
+515 DILSRTLSLYLQRKN

-556 LEDALRNERPA
+556 LGEALERDQAA
-567 AVLYVDLDRFKLIND
+567 AVLYVDLDRYKLIND

-604 RTGDVAGRIGGDE
+604 RPGDLAGRIGGDE
-617 FILLLLDLRDR
+617 FILLLKELRDR
-628 TEIEQIARK
+628 TEIERIARR

-658 IGLAV
+658 IGVAV
-663 SPDDGRDAHLLIKCA
+663 APEDGRDAHLLIRCA

-683 RVKSAG
+683 QVKSEG
-689 RNDVQFFAGD
+689 RNDVRFFTGA
-699 LSDERSD
+699 LSDERND

-746 WRHPVRGL
+746 WRHPTRGL
-754 LLPDKFL
+754 LLPEKFL

-781 LDDRVEIGLDR
+781 LDDRVALGLDR

-804 RQLAEDGFLGQL
+804 RQLAEDGFLAQL
-816 NALLAERHFPPALL
+816 NALLAERNVPPSLL

-853 RRLGIKVIIDNFGTG
+853 RRIGIKVIIDNFGTG

-922 ETAAEM
+922 ETAAEL
-928 RALRSF
+928 RALRTYD
-934 ECDSMQ
+934 CDRMQ
-940 GSFISEPLP
+940 GAFISEPLP
-949 LSQLKDFLE
+949 LSQLREFLE
-958 SLPQLRQMHLVK
+958 SLPQLRQMHLVT
-970 LGTENGST
+970 GTRPQQPL

>member
-1 MFEGRVGVAFIASG
+1 
-15 LNRKGVAPA
+15 
-24 RWRRTVNPESLKT
+24 VNPEALRA
-37 FYVQARAQRRGW
+37 FYGQARAQRRGW
-49 LVVGVTLGLALALH
+49 LVVGVTLALAATLH
-63 ALARAF
+63 VIARAF
-69 PDSLGGASAFALP
+69 PEALGGAAMFALP
-82 VALIALGVIAFLL
+82 VALLAVGLIAFLL
-95 LHYAEQLG
+95 LHVAEQLG
-103 GERRNVR
+103 QQRSIVH
-110 RLSELQSQYG
+110 RLTELQAQYG

-129 SWVYDLGE
+129 SWVYDIAE
-137 DRFHWSD
+137 DHFYWSE
-144 GSFRVFGIDPSQP
+144 GAFRVFGIDPTQP
-157 APSPKAFFI
+157 VPSPKAFFI
-166 CVHPEDQVRWQS
+166 CVHPEDQARWQT

-185 HGSEVRIEYRYTK
+185 QGREVRIEYRYTK
-198 HGTDQIWVRSVA
+198 HGAEQIWVRSVA
-210 RPETDRSGRTVRLA
+210 RAETDRNGRTVRLA

-261 DTEHRLSFMSDS
+261 DAEHRLSYLSDS
-273 VVAALGG
+273 VVAELGG
-280 DWIKAGIGK
+280 EWIKAGLGK
-289 HRWEGRTIDFPKA
+289 RRWEARTIDFPKA
-302 DWERHRADLAAT
+302 DWDHHRADLAAI
-314 RPFEGFEFGILDPQT
+314 RPFEAFEFGLLDPQG
-329 NVHHVSLSGRPIFD
+329 NVHHVSISGRPMFD
-343 DAGRFKG
+343 DTGRFRG
-350 YRGVGRSVT
+350 YRGVGRAIT
-359 RERQQQLLLQV
+359 RERQQQLLLRV

-384 ERVITALI
+384 ERVLTQLI
-392 ITLCGLMGWS
+392 ITVCGLLGWS

-416 TVRERWGSPALTRML
+416 TVRERWGTPALDRMF
-431 TDLPAQLPMSRDGV
+431 DELPAQLQMGRDGV

-451 TGQAVWLPDLGTE
+451 SGQAIWLPDLSTE
-464 PDFAAR
+464 PEFAAR
-470 YQASALGQNAAFIA
+470 YQTHALGQNAAFIA

-504 FRAEH
+504 FRADA
-509 LLQQMA
+509 LLTQMA
-515 EILSRTMSLYLQRKT
+515 DILSRTMSLYLQRKT

-556 LEDALRNERPA
+556 LESALKAQRLA
-567 AVLYVDLDRFKLIND
+567 AVLYVDLDRYKLIND

-604 RTGDVAGRIGGDE
+604 RAGDVAGRIGGDE
-617 FILLLLDLRDR
+617 FILLLMDLQDR
-628 TEIEQIARK
+628 AEIERIARK
-637 VLAAIEKP
+637 VLVAIEKP

-658 IGLAV
+658 IGVAV
-663 SPDDGRDAHLLIKCA
+663 APDDGRDAHLLIKCA

-683 RVKSAG
+683 RVKSEG
-689 RNDVQFFAGD
+689 RNDIRFFAGS

-754 LLPDKFL
+754 LLPEKFL

-792 FEDVAISVNISP
+792 YQDVAISVNISP
-804 RQLAEDGFLGQL
+804 RQLAEDGFLAQL
-816 NALLAERHFPPALL
+816 NALLTERHFPPSLL

-928 RALRSF
+928 RALRGF

-949 LSQLKDFLE
+949 LQQLKDFLE
-958 SLPQLRQMHLVK
+958 SLPQLRQMHLIK
-970 LGTENGST
+970 GSGDSAWS